1 MGPAGGFRKPN
12 RFRRRPRDDLGP
24 RGAGGVPVSHRGR
37 FAPSPTGRLHFGS
50 LVAALGSWLFARAA
64 GGAWIVRMEDLDHG
78 REVPGAADDI
88 LRTLGAF
95 GLVSDEPVMRQSLRT
110 DAYAAALAL
119 LERNGHAYRCSCSR
133 SDLEPFGGI
142 HPAACVAAPDAR
154 HPAWRLRVGNARI
167 AFDDGLQGPQVQDL
181 AREVGDFVVW
191 RSDGACA
198 YQLAVVVDDAAQ
210 RITDVVRGAD
220 LLDSTPRQ
228 ILLQRMLGFP
238 QPRHAHLPIVLGAD
252 GRKLSKHEA
261 ALAVH
266 AADPLPALRAA
277 LQFLGQPPAVGDRVD
292 TVLDRALRAFDPHA
306 IPRAR
311 HDAFAAARNDSALR

>member
-1 MGPAGGFRKPN
+1 
-12 RFRRRPRDDLGP
+12 
-24 RGAGGVPVSHRGR
+24 
-37 FAPSPTGRLHFGS
+37 
-50 LVAALGSWLFARAA
+50 
-64 GGAWIVRMEDLDHG
+64 MEDLDHG

-95 GLVSDEPVMRQSLRT
+95 GLVSDEPVLRQSLRT

-228 ILLQRMLGFP
+228 VLLQRALGLP
-238 QPRHAHLPIVLGAD
+238 TPGYAHVPLAVDAA
-252 GRKLSKHEA
+252 GRKLSKHEQSLPIDA
-261 ALAVH
+261 S
-266 AADPLPALRAA
+266 DPLPALRAA
-277 LQFLGQPPAVGDRVD
+277 LTFLGQPATQATNVPM
-292 TVLDRALRAFDPHA
+292 LLSRALAAFDA
-306 IPRAR
+306 TRIPREPAQP
-311 HDAFAAARNDSALR
+311 APFAAVRKDVC